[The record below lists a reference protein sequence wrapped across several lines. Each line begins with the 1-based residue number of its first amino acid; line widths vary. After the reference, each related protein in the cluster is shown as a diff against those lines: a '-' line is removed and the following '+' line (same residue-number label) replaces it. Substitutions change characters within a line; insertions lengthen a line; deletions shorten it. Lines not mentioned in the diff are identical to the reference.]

1 MKLWIRL
8 GITWVASVTL
18 VCAQQPPPP
27 EVAPP
32 PGAGQ
37 QATEQ
42 TKPQPQAEPAKP
54 ATPSPAVPQPAATLI
69 PTPSGQF
76 VLNLQNASLTEV
88 IDILARQLK
97 INYILDPRIKG
108 SVTLNTYGELVD
120 VDIRALL
127 ETILRV
133 NGAALIQVGQLY
145 RIVPLPGVSRLP
157 LRPQINPKVF
167 PENERMVLNLVFL
180 KYATVGDLSALLEK
194 FLGEGATMVTYEPAN
209 LLLLMDNNRNM
220 NRTMEMIALF
230 DSDVL
235 ASQRVRLLEVENGRP
250 TDIANEL
257 ETILSSVSLG
267 EKGTSVRF
275 MPIDRINIII
285 AVAPNPGV
293 FDEVEKWLKKL
304 DVPVKVTAGSVQ
316 NYVYRV
322 KYGRAP
328 TLAGAIMQL
337 YFGYSGFGGAG
348 GFGYGGFGAGF
359 GSYGGVGA
367 FPGAGYGGVGAGYG
381 AGYGGGYPTGAY
393 PGSGFAPF
401 RQSMTSPRRLG
412 QTGTQTTGGAAATRQ
427 GAAGATTPL
436 DLTGSYLG
444 SSYGYGYG
452 YGPATEGMPRVVP
465 NPLDNSLLIQATPQ
479 DYRQILNLLEDLD
492 VPPRQVLIEAKIYEV
507 QLTDEFAS
515 GVSAF
520 LNKRGEGEVS
530 LPTNLLLGSSGAA
543 GLSLT
548 AGMLVGQ
555 SRELLAFLTTQE
567 DNRRAKIIS
576 APSLIATDSIPA
588 LINVGQEVPTL
599 TSQALTGAQIGG
611 TNLFTN
617 TVQSRSSG
625 VTLQILAQVNPSGIV
640 TLEINQDIS
649 SPVAPSA
656 NAAIQSPSFSKRTIQ
671 TQATVQDGDT
681 IAIAGIILETET
693 HSSAGIPLL
702 HRIPVLGAA
711 FGAKSISKDR
721 TELIVFMTPRVIY
734 DTNQIVEASEE
745 VKSKLRR
752 LTKMIK
758 D

>member
-1 MKLWIRL
+1 
-8 GITWVASVTL
+8 
-18 VCAQQPPPP
+18 
-27 EVAPP
+27 
-32 PGAGQ
+32 
-37 QATEQ
+37 
-42 TKPQPQAEPAKP
+42 
-54 ATPSPAVPQPAATLI
+54 
-69 PTPSGQF
+69 

-108 SVTLNTYGELVD
+108 SVTLNTYGALVD

-220 NRTMEMIALF
+220 KRTMEMIALF

-337 YFGYSGFGGAG
+337 YLGYGGAG

-393 PGSGFAPF
+393 PGSGSPGFAPF

-507 QLTDEFAS
+507 TLTDEFTS

-520 LNKRGEGEVS
+520 LNKRGGGGGEGEVS
-530 LPTNLLLGSSGAA
+530 LPTNLLLGSSGAAGLSLTAGMTNLLLGSSSVA

-625 VTLQILAQVNPSGIV
+625 VTL
-640 TLEINQDIS
+640 
-649 SPVAPSA
+649 
-656 NAAIQSPSFSKRTIQ
+656 
-671 TQATVQDGDT
+671 
-681 IAIAGIILETET
+681 
-693 HSSAGIPLL
+693 
-702 HRIPVLGAA
+702 
-711 FGAKSISKDR
+711 
-721 TELIVFMTPRVIY
+721 
-734 DTNQIVEASEE
+734 
-745 VKSKLRR
+745 
-752 LTKMIK
+752 
-758 D
+758 